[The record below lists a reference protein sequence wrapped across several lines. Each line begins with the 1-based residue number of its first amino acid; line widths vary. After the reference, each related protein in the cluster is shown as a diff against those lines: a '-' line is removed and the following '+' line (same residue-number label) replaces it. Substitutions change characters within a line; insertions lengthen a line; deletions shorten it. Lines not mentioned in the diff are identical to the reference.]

1 MSEVKKGHMTMT
13 ISVRP
18 SDIEAVLNYAA
29 SALRE
34 LPDERV
40 REAID
45 RIANNPG
52 ITKEVT
58 NG

>member
-1 MSEVKKGHMTMT
+1 MSEVKTGHMTMT

-29 SALRE
+29 SALRTV
-34 LPDERV
+34 PDERV
-40 REAID
+40 REAIE
-45 RIANNPG
+45 RIASNPG
-52 ITKEVT
+52 IAKEVT